1 MTAPRAPRSAP
12 PGLSESPS
20 SSRCFVGIL
29 SMALVLLLPI
39 SSDACGDPPKFNSMR
54 NTGALKDSYNPGD
67 KVDYECRLGYQ
78 RIVPFRPTS
87 TVCQPDNTWAPPL
100 QEACTRKSC
109 PHPVE
114 PTNGQV
120 NSVNGSFV
128 FGSQVHYSCNEGFDL
143 IGQKILYCEISAETN
158 DVDWSHDPPLCE
170 KILCAPP
177 PKIPNGKYTNSDK
190 DFFVYNEVVTY
201 SCDRSSGPDEYS
213 LVGESTLICSG
224 RDVWSSAPPQC
235 KVVKCESPNIQNGKL
250 ESGFSRKY
258 YYKATIVFS
267 CDEGYYYKGTNVVT
281 CGAESTWEP
290 GKPECFKV
298 PIPAT
303 TKPPILSHSG
313 STPTHTT
320 TPPVSSHPGRPD
332 DGTPPKGTES
342 LGGGIIAVIVL
353 SVVVG
358 IAVIA
363 GGLYAFL
370 RKRKRGKTEVS
381 AAYSTYQNKST
392 NPA

>member
-1 MTAPRAPRSAP
+1 
-12 PGLSESPS
+12 
-20 SSRCFVGIL
+20 
-29 SMALVLLLPI
+29 MALVLLLPV

-78 RIVPFRPTS
+78 RIVPSRPTS

-120 NSVNGSFV
+120 NSINGSFV

-201 SCDRSSGPDEYS
+201 SCDRSTGPDEYS

-235 KVVKCESPNIQNGKL
+235 KVVKCEPPNIQNGKL

-267 CDEGYYYKGTNVVT
+267 
-281 CGAESTWEP
+281 
-290 GKPECFKV
+290 
-298 PIPAT
+298 
-303 TKPPILSHSG
+303 
-313 STPTHTT
+313 
-320 TPPVSSHPGRPD
+320 
-332 DGTPPKGTES
+332 
-342 LGGGIIAVIVL
+342 
-353 SVVVG
+353 
-358 IAVIA
+358 
-363 GGLYAFL
+363 
-370 RKRKRGKTEVS
+370 
-381 AAYSTYQNKST
+381 
-392 NPA
+392 